1 MFRSFIETNLTI
13 GATIALP
20 ERESHHLTRVLRA
33 EPGLMIEVLNG
44 RGDVAQ
50 AEILTVGRKG
60 DASLRVLSVAH
71 RPAFPCRLTLMQAIP
86 KGKNM
91 EWIVEKA
98 TELGAHRIVPLLSER
113 TVVHLSGPEALG
125 KLERWKAT
133 AVDAIK
139 QCGSPWLP
147 LLDAPVT
154 TVTALKNLSTTAL
167 AVFGSF
173 EGDAKSA
180 RYWCDEAVARLGRF
194 PRDVALWI
202 GPEGDFSPGEILA
215 LRQANAR
222 PMTMGPLVLRA
233 ETAAICALSIL
244 GAEALNRQV

>member
-1 MFRSFIETNLTI
+1 MLRSFVETNLTS

-20 ERESHHLTRVLRA
+20 ERELHHLTRVLRA
-33 EPGLMIEVLNG
+33 ESGQIVEVLNG

-50 AEILTVGRKG
+50 AEVVTAGRKG

-98 TELGAHRIVPLLSER
+98 TELGVHRIVPLLSER
-113 TVVHLSGPEALG
+113 TVVQLGGSEALS

-154 TVTALKNLSTTAL
+154 MVSALKNIPATGL

-180 RYWCDEAVARLGRF
+180 RHWCDESVSRLGRF
-194 PRDVALWI
+194 PGDVTLWI

-215 LRQANAR
+215 LRGAGVR